1 MQEIDTEIAHLEEA
15 LCNPEIFTDHEK
27 ITQLQNELATS
38 KEQHELLE
46 MEWLELNEELENI
59 IA

>member
-27 ITQLQNELATS
+27 NYA
-38 KEQHELLE
+38 
-46 MEWLELNEELENI
+46 
-59 IA
+59 IAK